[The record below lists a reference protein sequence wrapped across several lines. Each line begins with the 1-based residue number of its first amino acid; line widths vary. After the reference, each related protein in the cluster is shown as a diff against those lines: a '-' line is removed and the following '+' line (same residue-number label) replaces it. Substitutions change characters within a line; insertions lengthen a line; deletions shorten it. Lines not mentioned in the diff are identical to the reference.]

1 MANSIL
7 KYNACLQV
15 ICYSKC
21 SNQFIRKIG
30 CNKSTKLNN
39 LILKNKDDFYE
50 RVYYLKFY

>member
-21 SNQFIRKIG
+21 SNQFVRKIG